1 MRWDIA
7 TTATCHIIAFSGVN
21 LSGQR
26 THVRIFPSGRV
37 GDLEGTQVQSL
48 IVVGPVGLRVVLM
61 TASSDQGWPD
71 MTWRAVEIRKGKHY
85 LSPKGSPA
93 VNLPDLDLYEDYD
106 APRTDPDF
114 QQSFQLVRSL
124 DEGKDWTY
132 GFKGN
137 LKLKNNVRGIRI
149 EMKPDPTRAAPAKAE
164 PAAEEAAEGA
174 AEEAAP
180 PEAAPPEAKPKARAK
195 KAPKAG

>member
-37 GDLEGTQVQSL
+37 GDIDTSQMQSL

-85 LSPKGSPA
+85 LSPKGQPA
-93 VNLPDLDLYEDYD
+93 VNLPDLDLYEEYD

-114 QQSFQLVRSL
+114 QSTYPLVRSL

-132 GFKGN
+132 GFKGPM
-137 LKLKNNVRGIRI
+137 KLKANVRGIRI
-149 EMKPDPTRAAPAKAE
+149 EMKPDPAKAAPPPPEPAAE
-164 PAAEEAAEGA
+164 PAAEPAPPAEPAAEA
-174 AEEAAP
+174 RP
-180 PEAAPPEAKPKARAK
+180 KPKGKRGAK
-195 KAPKAG
+195 A